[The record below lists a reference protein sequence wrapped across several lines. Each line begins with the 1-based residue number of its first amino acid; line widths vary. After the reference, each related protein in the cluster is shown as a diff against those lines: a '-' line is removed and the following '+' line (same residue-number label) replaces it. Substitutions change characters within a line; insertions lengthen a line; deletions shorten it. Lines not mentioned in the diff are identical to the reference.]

1 MNILLIFF
9 AQNILCSTEQ
19 SNQALQD
26 DTSSKP
32 SRKKCFHMI
41 FTNRYKDLL
50 EDTPLAIPFLKIFF
64 DTNLGNIKTV
74 FNVCS
79 ERTIE
84 SYKSRVYGSY
94 LRDEMNK
101 LFKDQL
107 KKVNFSDSLY
117 LTELDDIIPEVENIK
132 TRDGKKQIE
141 IIIGSI
147 NNRKFIKFL
156 WSKVFVLLRVGFL
169 FLLKEP
175 LSFLVYDFERNL
187 CILNAEIRT
196 NDFYKNIESL
206 YTGYKW
212 VLPEYYDVKYS
223 STDQKLKGPF
233 FRTNLDKKKTFSCTT
248 YQNAVIDRIFKEFL
262 VENKLEGEISQE
274 KEDTGYV
281 DTRIKENIIYC
292 FTFIFESFSTKY
304 AANAKFIIK
313 HDFI

>member
-1 MNILLIFF
+1 
-9 AQNILCSTEQ
+9 
-19 SNQALQD
+19 
-26 DTSSKP
+26 
-32 SRKKCFHMI
+32 MI

-248 YQNAVIDRIFKEFL
+248 
-262 VENKLEGEISQE
+262 
-274 KEDTGYV
+274 
-281 DTRIKENIIYC
+281 
-292 FTFIFESFSTKY
+292 
-304 AANAKFIIK
+304 
-313 HDFI
+313 